1 MLQIISNYHRMQF
14 QGKLMILTKEKPH
27 FGLDLGPLGHNAG
40 SNSYHLEKKCVSFI
54 QLVYSSKVLFS
65 HLFYI

>member
-1 MLQIISNYHRMQF
+1 MQF

-54 QLVYSSKVLFS
+54 PISILF
-65 HLFYI
+65 